1 MKGTR
6 SVCHIFR
13 RTDSLS
19 ILHLHVAQSP
29 PSSPPPRG
37 LEAAEAAGSV
47 GSASPSLAHLP
58 KSHTA
63 SILATTTPVAP
74 AEESPHIGSIKSP
87 SHHPFC
93 WLCSSWH
100 FVASFPSA
108 FGALWSCP
116 EAGFMWL
123 LQVQQALSADDCRQ
137 SKHNSFWLIQLSPPT
152 QGLSGALCT
161 IPRLALVEDVQMKCL
176 GCMDHFP
183 RGCKPPSPCAG
194 AAGWE
199 WGSTQPCSI
208 ESHKVGN
215 DL

>member
-1 MKGTR
+1 MLISPKATR
-6 SVCHIFR
+6 
-13 RTDSLS
+13 
-19 ILHLHVAQSP
+19 P
-29 PSSPPPRG
+29 PSSPPP
-37 LEAAEAAGSV
+37 
-47 GSASPSLAHLP
+47 PQ
-58 KSHTA
+58 
-63 SILATTTPVAP
+63 
-74 AEESPHIGSIKSP
+74 
-87 SHHPFC
+87 
-93 WLCSSWH
+93 
-100 FVASFPSA
+100 
-108 FGALWSCP
+108 
-116 EAGFMWL
+116 WL
-123 LQVQQALSADDCRQ
+123 LQKSLPTLAQLKALLTTLSAGCAAPGTLFHPFLLRLELYGAAQKRDLCGCCRFSRLSADDCRQ